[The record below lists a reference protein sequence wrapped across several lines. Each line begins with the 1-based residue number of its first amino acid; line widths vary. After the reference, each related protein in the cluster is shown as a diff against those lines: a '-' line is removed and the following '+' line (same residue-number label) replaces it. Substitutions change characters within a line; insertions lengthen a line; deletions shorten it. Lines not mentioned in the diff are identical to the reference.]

1 MTDTHPEIAERFEKL
16 MKMKTNEER
25 LLMGFSM
32 FDAAKQITKSSI
44 LKQNPLISPK
54 DMRKKI
60 LKRFYG

>member
-1 MTDTHPEIAERFEKL
+1 MTDTHPKIAERFERL

-32 FDAAKQITKSSI
+32 FNAAKQIIKSSI
-44 LKQNPLISPK
+44 LEQNPLISSK
-54 DMRKKI
+54 DMKREI